1 MVNLNVKV
9 PSVPVTCIHT
19 YAEKLLSLLLSVRLI
34 ATLSPLMTLLLLTA
48 INCHCMWCM
57 RSYTKKVQQTGSSLV
72 LRKINTDCIIIQNI
86 FCVCYA

>member
-9 PSVPVTCIHT
+9 PSVPVTCMHS
-19 YAEKLLSLLLSVRLI
+19 YAENCFHCFCLSYSNLVSFDD
-34 ATLSPLMTLLLLTA
+34 STA
-48 INCHCMWCM
+48 IDCHCMWCM